1 VVNAL
6 RYMGLDVREIPAT
19 PELIASCTATA

>member
-6 RYMGLDVREIPAT
+6 RSLGFDVREIPAT
-19 PELIASCTATA
+19 PELIASCAATA